1 MGWATFSGKSTYLEP
16 GWEVPEGNY
25 TFIVYVEDR
34 DEPGTGVDRFW
45 IEVLDKDNN
54 VVPQMSMDEPA
65 TEEANSQQLHGG
77 NIVVP
82 HGGLME

>member
-54 VVPQMSMDEPA
+54 IVPQMSMDEPA

-82 HGGLME
+82 RGGPME